1 MHIGLRIFFGF
12 FLIVGLAAF
21 LTLRVFVQ
29 EVKPGVRQAM
39 EDTLVDTANVL
50 AVLAAEDMKQGH
62 IADGAFARRLARLR
76 NAQEAPAEI
85 NIWGLAKRDL
95 GYRVYITDAKG
106 IVRFDTAGTA
116 VGTDYSKWN
125 DVYLTLQGKYGARS
139 TQAIEGDSN
148 STVMH
153 VAAPI
158 RDGDHI
164 IGSLTVAK
172 PNLAMAP
179 FIERSQR
186 RILLYGLLLM
196 GVAFVIG
203 VGCTLWLVHGLRKLQ
218 RYARAV
224 AAGERAEMPL
234 QGASELA
241 ELGRAVETMRLRLED
256 KQYVEHYIHT
266 LTHEM
271 KSPLAA
277 IGGAAELLQEDMPAT
292 DRNRFVTNIQRQT
305 QRLEQMIGKLL
316 ALASVEQRQRLET
329 RESVALI
336 PLLRQ
341 LLHELEPRARQRELT
356 FSLRPTADD
365 AAPAAEL
372 SVQGDPFLLRQALTN
387 LVENALDFAPAGSA
401 VEIHVRQADTND
413 AHTLVIEV
421 ADRGPGIPDYAMP
434 RLFDRFYSL
443 PRPGGRDKST
453 GLGLCFVREVAMLHH
468 GAIALT
474 NRNDGGTLATLTLPA
489 AG

>member
-1 MHIGLRIFFGF
+1 MRIGLRIFFGF

-39 EDTLVDTANVL
+39 EDTLVDTSNVL

-76 NAQEAPAEI
+76 NAPVEVS
-85 NIWGLAKRDL
+85 IWGLTKRDL
-95 GYRVYITDAKG
+95 GYRVYITDANG

-116 VGTDYSKWN
+116 VGTDYSRWN

-139 TQAIEGDSN
+139 TQAVEGDSN

-158 RDGDHI
+158 RDGDRI

-186 RILLYGLLLM
+186 KILLHGLLLM
-196 GVAFVIG
+196 GCAFVIG

-277 IGGAAELLQEDMPAT
+277 IGGAAELLQEDMPAA
-292 DRNRFVTNIQRQT
+292 DRNRFIANIRRQT

-316 ALASVEQRQRLET
+316 ALASVEQRQSLET
-329 RESVALI
+329 RESVALM
-336 PLLRQ
+336 PLLGQ
-341 LLHELEPRARQRELT
+341 LLRELEPRARQRELT
-356 FSLRPTADD
+356 FSLRLQPDEPQ
-365 AAPAAEL
+365 AAAL
-372 SVQGDPFLLRQALTN
+372 SAQGDPFLLRQALAN

-401 VEIHVRQADTND
+401 VEVTVTHAGGGD
-413 AHTLVIEV
+413 ARTLAIEV
-421 ADRGPGIPDYAMP
+421 ADRGPGIPEYAMP
-434 RLFDRFYSL
+434 RLFERFYSL

-453 GLGLCFVREVAMLHH
+453 GLGLCFVREVAMLHR
-468 GAIALT
+468 GAIVLA
-474 NRNDGGTLATLTLPA
+474 NREGGGTLATLTLHS

>member
-50 AVLAAEDMKQGH
+50 AVLAAEDLKRDR
-62 IADGAFARRLARLR
+62 IADGEFARRLARLSDTPV
-76 NAQEAPAEI
+76 EAG
-85 NIWGLAKRDL
+85 IWGLTKREL
-95 GYRVYITDAKG
+95 GYRVYITDARG
-106 IVRFDTAGTA
+106 IVRYDTAGAA
-116 VGTDYSKWN
+116 VGADYSRWN

-139 TQAIEGDSN
+139 TRAVDGDDS

-158 RDGDHI
+158 RDGDRI
-164 IGSLTVAK
+164 IGALTVAK

-179 FIERSQR
+179 FIARSQR
-186 RILLYGLLLM
+186 KILLHGLLLM
-196 GVAFVIG
+196 GGAFVIG

-277 IGGAAELLQEDMPAT
+277 IGGAAELLQEEMPAA
-292 DRNRFVTNIQRQT
+292 DRNRFVANIGRQT

-316 ALASVEQRQRLET
+316 ALASVEQRQSLET
-329 RESVALI
+329 REAVALM

-341 LLHELEPRARQRELT
+341 LLRELEPRARQRALT
-356 FSLRPTADD
+356 LALLPGTDD
-365 AAPAAEL
+365 PAL
-372 SVQGDPFLLRQALTN
+372 SVQGDPFLLRQALAN
-387 LVENALDFAPAGSA
+387 LVENALDFAPTGGTVEVGVTRTGGEAGVIAIA
-401 VEIHVRQADTND
+401 VG
-413 AHTLVIEV
+413 
-421 ADRGPGIPDYAMP
+421 DRGPGIPDYAMP
-434 RLFDRFYSL
+434 RLFERFYSL

-453 GLGLCFVREVAMLHH
+453 GLGLCFVREVATLHR
-468 GAIALT
+468 GAIALA
-474 NRNDGGTLATLTLPA
+474 NRDGGGTLATLTLPA